1 MGETTCGFD
10 PSTNEG
16 LLDELKAFVVLIFLL
31 SISTLG

>member
-10 PSTNEG
+10 PSTNES
-16 LLDELKAFVVLIFLL
+16 LLDELKALVVLVCFI

>member
-1 MGETTCGFD
+1 MKETTYGFD

-16 LLDELKAFVVLIFLL
+16 LPNELKALVVLVCLL